1 MKDDS
6 GSHRISPK
14 MQPVF
19 DSIVELTD
27 GVCKRHL
34 NEEYAELAREI
45 TAVLS
50 RKRPSP
56 LLRGDTNVWACGI
69 IYALGYVNFLF
80 DNSREPYLSAE
91 ELCDVFG
98 VKKSTGYNKS
108 RVVRDALKM
117 RQFDP
122 RWCLPS
128 LMDENPLVWMIEVDG
143 IVMDARWIP
152 REIQEIAYRKG
163 LIPYIPE
170 KKEKKTPG
178 WPGKGATTEDDEK
191 EELLENRNKERQ
203 HKEKP
208 EDPSQLSLEI

>member
-1 MKDDS
+1 MKND
-6 GSHRISPK
+6 GRSHRISPK

-19 DSIVELTD
+19 DSIVELTN
-27 GVCKRHL
+27 GVCERHL
-34 NEEYAELAREI
+34 NDEYAELAREI

-69 IYALGYVNFLF
+69 VYALGYVNFLF
-80 DNSREPYLSAE
+80 DNSQEPYLSAE
-91 ELCDVFG
+91 QLCDVFG

-108 RVVRDALKM
+108 RVIRDTLKM

-122 RWCLPS
+122 GWCLPS

-143 IVMDARWIP
+143 IAVDVRWVP

-170 KKEKKTPG
+170 KKEKEVPVR
-178 WPGKGATTEDDEK
+178 PGKSTASDNNEQ
-191 EELLENRNKERQ
+191 EELPDNRKKERKD
-203 HKEKP
+203 KEKP
-208 EDPSQLSLEI
+208 EDPSQLSLDF

>member
-1 MKDDS
+1 
-6 GSHRISPK
+6 

-19 DSIVELTD
+19 DSIAELTD
-27 GVCKRHL
+27 GVCEKHL
-34 NEEYAELAREI
+34 NDEYAELARKVI
-45 TAVLS
+45 AFLS

-56 LLRGDTNVWACGI
+56 LLRGGANTWACGI
-69 IYALGYVNFLF
+69 LYALGFVNFLF
-80 DNSREPYLSAE
+80 DKSQEPYLSAE
-91 ELCDVFG
+91 QLCDVFG

-108 RVVRDALKM
+108 RVVRDTLKM

-143 IVMDARWIP
+143 RVMDARWIP

-170 KKEKKTPG
+170 KKKKKTLG

-191 EELLENRNKERQ
+191 EKLLENRNKERK

>member
-1 MKDDS
+1 
-6 GSHRISPK
+6 

-27 GVCKRHL
+27 GVCERNL
-34 NEEYAELAREI
+34 NDEYAELAREI

-69 IYALGYVNFLF
+69 VYALGYVNFLF
-80 DNSREPYLSAE
+80 DNSQEPYLSAE
-91 ELCDVFG
+91 QICGVFG

-108 RVVRDALKM
+108 RVIRDTLKM

-143 IVMDARWIP
+143 IVVDVRWVP

-170 KKEKKTPG
+170 KKEKETPVRLE
-178 WPGKGATTEDDEK
+178 KSTASDDDEQDGLLDIKKK
-191 EELLENRNKERQ
+191 EQQ

-208 EDPSQLSLEI
+208 EDPSQLSLDL